1 MVLFAFPFRVSS
13 RAFFSPPRPNEHL
26 MVRSFDDD
34 DNRNERGGGGR
45 GGGGAKQMVSHKSE
59 PDKEKNER
67 KQICVC
73 RCDGVFRKQGEGC
86 LTLFV
91 AWVGGG
97 NSIRTNCRLGVKQKK
112 GKKLQQ
118 EMEKWQL
125 FFVSLLSLSH
135 LFLRTFAN
143 HPPPPCAA
151 GEGEKIA
158 DIAHTSAQKR
168 KFLFNNSGRMWG
180 IRSSLSPKSD
190 FHLR

>member
-1 MVLFAFPFRVSS
+1 MVLFAFPFCVSS
-13 RAFFSPPRPNEHL
+13 RAFLSPPRPNEHL

-34 DNRNERGGGGR
+34 DNRNERGGGK

-59 PDKEKNER
+59 EDKEKNER

-73 RCDGVFRKQGEGC
+73 RCDGFFRKQGEGC

-91 AWVGGG
+91 AWVGGTRFVLIAA
-97 NSIRTNCRLGVKQKK
+97 SVSSTKK

-118 EMEKWQL
+118 ETEKWQL

-143 HPPPPCAA
+143 HHPPPCGRRGGKNCRYRPHQRAKK
-151 GEGEKIA
+151 KIP
-158 DIAHTSAQKR
+158 I
-168 KFLFNNSGRMWG
+168 
-180 IRSSLSPKSD
+180 
-190 FHLR
+190 